1 MLRFAEGNALPRQLS
16 VMRFRWCGSTG
27 CVQMCALTLRGMQG
41 RFCLVSSTWAHQ
53 MSMGKIFSD
62 AQRSERKAEKAPPV
76 ARTKEQSFGYGACK
90 GGESMFFPTCTGR
103 LVFINIA

>member
-1 MLRFAEGNALPRQLS
+1 MNERMEVTRSIWRAAPGNRTVRF
-16 VMRFRWCGSTG
+16 V
-27 CVQMCALTLRGMQG
+27 G

-62 AQRSERKAEKAPPV
+62 AQRSERKAKKAPPV

>member
-1 MLRFAEGNALPRQLS
+1 MCSDVCTDVERHARKVLS
-16 VMRFRWCGSTG
+16 SQQYMGSSN
-27 CVQMCALTLRGMQG
+27 VD
-41 RFCLVSSTWAHQ
+41 
-53 MSMGKIFSD
+53 GKNFSD
-62 AQRSERKAEKAPPV
+62 AQRSERKAKKAPPV